1 MIIRLLKYYL
11 CLMLCVSVDE
21 KITPI
26 VLNFITLTIFI
37 IEYKRDSKTIMV
49 NTEASELLQL

>member
-1 MIIRLLKYYL
+1 
-11 CLMLCVSVDE
+11 MLCVSVDE